1 MKLPVRHITT
11 AFCCIRQYPPKSY
24 IRTEMSGTSDQP
36 TRDWFND
43 GRDAAKRLKEELG
56 LDTNQELGQS
66 NNDCYDEVKPKDA
79 REAAM
84 ESGRAAARALL
95 DQMKSDATKE
105 ESKFVAQAKS
115 ENEDGNID
123 SSNLSTTDIDHFD
136 LPSQKSHCWTI
147 CMVPPPT
154 AKSAWSQLTDARRV
168 CKDPGFYRWPPHA
181 NLLYPFIE
189 PVFPTDNDMDK
200 ATRNERKDE
209 LQKQFMDQVA
219 LHLSK
224 AAEQSTPFDV
234 TIDSFGTFGGKSRG
248 VMWADPKSSGT
259 NDNLNDPLIHLQHE
273 LEKQFP
279 MCKDQKKQGSF
290 TPHVTISHYAN
301 ITDALA
307 AKEHI
312 QSTWEPISF
321 PVKEVYLLNRKG
333 DDGQFLVAATIPL
346 GHGSVVKIHDPPI
359 RFPDMPTDEEDWML
373 EERMKMKDR
382 RKRSR
387 RR

>member
-1 MKLPVRHITT
+1 MK
-11 AFCCIRQYPPKSY
+11 
-24 IRTEMSGTSDQP
+24 MSGTSDQQS
-36 TRDWFND
+36 RDWFTD

-56 LDTNQELGQS
+56 LDTNQDIGQS
-66 NNDCYDEVKPKDA
+66 KDVNYDVKQKNA

-95 DQMKSDATKE
+95 DQMNSNNDTKE
-105 ESKFVAQAKS
+105 ESKSDTQFTSS
-115 ENEDGNID
+115 ENKDGYID
-123 SSNLSTTDIDHFD
+123 NTNLISTDIEHFD
-136 LPSQKSHCWTI
+136 LPSQKSHSWTI

-189 PVFPTDNDMDK
+189 PVYAMENEMDK
-200 ATRNERKDE
+200 AIGRNEKKE
-209 LQKQFMDQVA
+209 EIQKQFMDQVA

-224 AAEQSTPFDV
+224 AAEQCTPFDV
-234 TIDSFGTFGGKSRG
+234 TLDSFGTFGGKTRG
-248 VMWADPKSSGT
+248 VMWADPKISGITT
-259 NDNLNDPLIHLQHE
+259 NNDPLRHLQNE

-307 AKEHI
+307 AKEDI

-321 PVKEVYLLNRKG
+321 HVTEVYLLNRKG
-333 DDGQFLVAATIPL
+333 DDGQFMVVATIPL
-346 GHGSVVKIHDPPI
+346 GHGSVVKIHDPPV
-359 RFPDMPTDEEDWML
+359 RFPYMPIDEEDWVL
-373 EERMKMKDR
+373 EERMKMKNR
-382 RKRSR
+382 RKKNFKRNR